1 MHSSLKLSNLSKFPP
16 RFKKLAQES
25 VSGSAEATMSL
36 LATEELPPRCI
47 PCLLPVI
54 YSALDPAKIFAHLGL
69 INSSTSEEDFLPN
82 GVIWLQAVEKV
93 ICLRNLWDI
102 KEQCHIPS
110 AAFMDL
116 WPRVWAWIDFL
127 DEFRDL
133 VPISQKTP
141 LQTRYT
147 IFLTSFQM
155 FRGNEAV
162 KNLMD
167 KTPHLYAIVGRA
179 WNIFLNGD
187 VVTDTAHEPELEED
201 RLMGLDDVSYF
212 LRLWSWSESW
222 GSPSFEELVAG
233 VGGTRS
239 HLASLVVAHIHFAL
253 PTASTPAVE
262 ANVLHL
268 VAMMYLVGGT
278 GEESGTASRSRDSIF
293 RDALLHKG
301 AIAALTTAIQA
312 IDGSTVPI
320 AATVMQCMLRALVSL
335 MNNFPR
341 HKWVVQALDAG
352 LLNVMLCCGSAKRL
366 KEMSALLDDLLYDIL
381 PSTTVY
387 HSVLSAFQR
396 GLAKIQHIDV
406 KARFGD
412 EIYLELWE
420 GLFRLVRPRLAL
432 LDEYDS
438 GQLAASIHRA
448 CDNLECCNVVP
459 KRELK
464 CCNSCLS
471 AVYCS
476 RACQKTD
483 WKAGHRQGCP
493 ILYAKRRG
501 RPYSFTATKDR
512 SFFRALVHD
521 EYTRRREEVALELI
535 LFMHDDPKLEPYV
548 CFVYINGT
556 CELDIGA
563 MEDLLLSDGDKCD
576 NDNDQEEYQTSEA
589 VDLESDSGHSD
600 DSELRYERE
609 PYVDF
614 SYDVSRTKGSRGK
627 LWLHLM
633 DVLDRPGDEE
643 QAQTWAFPIR
653 YASGN
658 ESVMRGLREIAEE
671 LPKGANVRIRDLK
684 PYLGRVRELL
694 SKEEEGVY

>member
-54 YSALDPAKIFAHLGL
+54 YSALDPAKIIALLGL

-116 WPRVWAWIDFL
+116 WPRVWAWINFL
-127 DEFRDL
+127 DEFRDS

-167 KTPHLYAIVGRA
+167 KTPHLGAIVGRA
-179 WNIFLNGD
+179 WDLLLNGD
-187 VVTDTAHEPELEED
+187 VITDTAHDPEVEQD
-201 RLMGLDDVSYF
+201 RLIGLSAVSHF
-212 LRLWSWSESW
+212 LSLWSRSQSW
-222 GSPSFEELVAG
+222 GCPSFEELVTG

-239 HLASLVVAHIHFAL
+239 HLASLVVAHIHFAF
-253 PTASTPAVE
+253 PAASTPAID
-262 ANVLHL
+262 ATVLHL
-268 VAMMYLVGGT
+268 VAIMYFVGGA
-278 GEESGTASRSRDSIF
+278 GDASGAASRRHDSVF
-293 RDALLHKG
+293 RDALLDKG
-301 AIAALTTAIQA
+301 VIAALTTAIQA
-312 IDGSTVPI
+312 LNGSTVQI
-320 AATVMQCMLRALVSL
+320 ADIVMQGLLGALVSL

-352 LLNVMLCCGSAKRL
+352 LLNVILCCGSAKHL
-366 KEMSALLDDLLYDIL
+366 KEMSALLDDLLNDIL
-381 PSTTVY
+381 PSATVY
-387 HSVLSAFQR
+387 YSVLSAFR
-396 GLAKIQHIDV
+396 RALVEIRHID
-406 KARFGD
+406 AGATFGD
-412 EIYLELWE
+412 EEYLELWE
-420 GLFRLVRPRLAL
+420 ELIELVRPRLTL

-438 GQLAASIHRA
+438 GKLAASIHRA

-493 ILYAKRRG
+493 ILYTKRRG
-501 RPYSFTATKDR
+501 RPYLFTATKDR

-576 NDNDQEEYQTSEA
+576 NDNDNDQEEYQKSEA
-589 VDLESDSGHSD
+589 VELDIPTTQSCAMRGNRSG
-600 DSELRYERE
+600 
-609 PYVDF
+609 
-614 SYDVSRTKGSRGK
+614 GK

-694 SKEEEGVY
+694 IKEEEGVH